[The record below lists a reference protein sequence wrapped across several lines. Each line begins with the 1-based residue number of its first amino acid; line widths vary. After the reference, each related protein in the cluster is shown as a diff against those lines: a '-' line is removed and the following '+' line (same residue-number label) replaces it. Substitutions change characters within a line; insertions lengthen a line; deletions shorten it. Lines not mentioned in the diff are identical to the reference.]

1 MSRQKKPETAHH
13 RYIFVDKFE
22 KDQGFRDYLARL
34 ARIGMRNAGIMG
46 VATPVIH
53 CSIIMLMTGK
63 KIALLCRP
71 GGAEYSLADK
81 LVIFFIGLVGLYLSK
96 KTLRPQYARVIIS
109 LLLLA
114 VCLGMTYDDVMSR
127 DVSLT
132 VGYLILVMF
141 VGVGVVPYRPWQV
154 FLLGISIILLF
165 YFSIRF
171 IPTMFGE
178 EPLSPKIEHF
188 ALLTLATLVCTAI
201 TIIIYLSRYLMY
213 RSRQKQTALRQAI
226 AQKAEELEELNLN
239 LRQTQAQLVQSEKMA
254 ALGNLIAGVAH
265 EINTPMGAVNSMHD
279 TLYRAIEKLKGYI
292 ESEPLEDHKE
302 QENINRIFR
311 VIGDYK
317 KVIQSGTDRVINIV
331 SRLRSFIH
339 LDEAELKKV
348 DIHEGIEDALVL
360 VQHELKNNINVLK
373 NYGEIPPFSCYPRQL
388 NQVFLNV
395 LLNSIQAIEGDGTI
409 TITTYR
415 KDNKVH
421 ISFADDGVGIPKENM
436 DKVFDPGFTTK
447 GVGVGTGLGLSIC
460 YKIIKNHG
468 GEIKLESEL
477 GRGSKFT
484 IILPLDFT
492 KHIDRPMKEPLE

>member
-1 MSRQKKPETAHH
+1 MFRKKKPGTEHH

-22 KDQGFRDYLARL
+22 KDEGFRDYLAGL

-53 CSIIMLMTGK
+53 FSI
-63 KIALLCRP
+63 IALLTGKEIAWFCKP
-71 GGAEYSLADK
+71 GGAEYSIADK
-81 LVIFFIGLVGLYLSK
+81 LVIFSLGLVGLFLSK

-109 LLLLA
+109 LFLLV
-114 VCLGMTYDDVMSR
+114 VCLGMIYDDVTRR

-132 VGYLILVMF
+132 VGYLILVML

-154 FLLGISIILLF
+154 FLFGISITLLF

-178 EPLSPKIEHF
+178 PPLSPKDEHF
-188 ALLTLATLVCTAI
+188 ALLTLATLICTAI

-239 LRQTQAQLVQSEKMA
+239 LRETQAQLVQSEKMA

-292 ESEPLEDHKE
+292 EPESLKDHKE

-311 VIGDYK
+311 ALDDSK
-317 KVIQSGTDRVINIV
+317 KVIQLGTDRVINIV

-339 LDEAELKKV
+339 LDEADLKKV

-395 LLNSIQAIEGDGTI
+395 LLNGIQAIEGDGTI
-409 TITTYR
+409 TITTYK
-415 KDNKVH
+415 KDNNVY
-421 ISFADDGVGIPKENM
+421 ISFADDGMGILEENM

-447 GVGVGTGLGLSIC
+447 GVGVGTGMGLSIC
-460 YKIIKNHG
+460 YKIVENHR

-492 KHIDRPMKEPLE
+492 KYIDKQNYEDQ